1 MPRRAAISSG
11 SSPSRGEHTKRS
23 STGAVFCGSSPL
35 AQGTHENRHHPSPAS
50 RLIPARAGNTP
61 PCDSSTRR
69 SPAHPRSRGEHGNRR
84 GTGPANRGSSP
95 LARGTRDAVLD
106 KVPFV
111 RLIPA
116 REGNTSEPTLM
127 RSATPA
133 HPRSR
138 GDHTG
143 YEGSVVHRLGSSP
156 LARGPLMNEPPKN
169 RTDGLIPAR
178 AGTTLVY
185 SCTRGR
191 SGAHPRSRGDHNRFR
206 VLAEERLGSSP
217 LARGPQC
224 TSRAPKQGAGLIP
237 ARAGT
242 TRKNEEWQATH
253 WAHPRSRGDHRDLKL
268 LKFMAGG
275 SSPLA
280 RGPPS

>member
-1 MPRRAAISSG
+1 MLRSRPAHPR
-11 SSPSRGEHTKRS
+11 SRGEHTKRS

-138 GDHTG
+138 GDHGCTAQENG
-143 YEGSVVHRLGSSP
+143 GHGGSSP
-156 LARGPLMNEPPKN
+156 LARGPLTKTYALTEAQ
-169 RTDGLIPAR
+169 GLIPAR
-178 AGTTLVY
+178 AGTT
-185 SCTRGR
+185 SRGV
-191 SGAHPRSRGDHNRFR
+191 SPAACFGAHPRSRGDHREPSVFLNNMR
-206 VLAEERLGSSP
+206 GSSP
-217 LARGPQC
+217 LARGPLNQLL
-224 TSRAPKQGAGLIP
+224 RDFLQEGLIP

-242 TRKNEEWQATH
+242 TVFGMTVNLMSR
-253 WAHPRSRGDHRDLKL
+253 AHPRSRGDHSARAIASALPP
-268 LKFMAGG
+268 G

-280 RGPPS
+280 RGPPLF